1 MYPQKTPYHK
11 CRVLIIDD
19 YIDMAESLREMLELN
34 NHEVEVAYDG
44 LEGIAKARDFC
55 PEVVLCDIGLPRMN
69 GYDVAKALRK
79 EQDLNDIFL
88 VALTGYALP
97 EDLQQAK
104 DAGFDC
110 HLTKPVDLI
119 ELNRVLSQPL
129 RNGKK

>member
-11 CRVLIIDD
+11 RRVLIIDD
-19 YIDMAESLREMLELN
+19 YIDMVESLREMLELN